1 MFPFSHHLLITEFY
15 KEGIARSPTC
25 QAAVCWR
32 VKCTQGFISGISDAE
47 CDNCAVKRWWQYSLS
62 PERLSIFRRH
72 KKMTRGTMLRTKSFS
87 FTWMWHIQVLFMK
100 FTRTWAMRC
109 LNYASGL
116 YQGWPCPT
124 RPKALVAGAVQV
136 GGVAGL
142 KPMRQNSPPPPASS
156 LVLSQELSTGRK
168 MKACW
173 TTGSGELQEW
183 EACPSLLHLCAHMY
197 SEMRWKTETFL
208 SA

>member
-1 MFPFSHHLLITEFY
+1 MYAGLYFPVFQTLNA
-15 KEGIARSPTC
+15 IA
-25 QAAVCWR
+25 
-32 VKCTQGFISGISDAE
+32 GEI
-47 CDNCAVKRWWQYSLS
+47 CAVKRWWQYSLS
-62 PERLSIFRRH
+62 PERLSIFRRR
-72 KKMTRGTMLRTKSFS
+72 KKNDSRNNDKEKKASLLPGCDTFRYCL
-87 FTWMWHIQVLFMK
+87 WAK
-100 FTRTWAMRC
+100 FTRTWAMSC

-116 YQGWPCPT
+116 YQGWPCPM
-124 RPKALVAGAVQV
+124 RPKALVAGAVVV